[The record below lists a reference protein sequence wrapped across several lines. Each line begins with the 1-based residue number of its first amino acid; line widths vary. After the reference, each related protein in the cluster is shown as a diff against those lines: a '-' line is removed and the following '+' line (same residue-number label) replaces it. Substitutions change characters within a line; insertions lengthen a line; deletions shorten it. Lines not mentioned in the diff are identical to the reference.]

1 MTSNLVTINILREL
15 GSILAFVK
23 FKGQLALIWFISRCS
38 PSPFTH
44 PFPSFFNSLESAL
57 LLVFFVETATIQTR
71 IQGLSICLLH
81 FNQIFAATP
90 NK

>member
-15 GSILAFVK
+15 ASILAFVK
-23 FKGQLALIWFISRCS
+23 FKGQLALIWLSLAAVPP
-38 PSPFTH
+38 PSLTPFH
-44 PFPSFFNSLESAL
+44 HSLIPWKAL
-57 LLVFFVETATIQTR
+57 LLVIFVETATIQTR

-81 FNQIFAATP
+81 FNQIFAVTP